1 MSPIQHPTNNRVL
14 GAPQGVPIEDC
25 KALAV
30 TDTVM
35 NDAPAVASFWRPD
48 ALELAMLNAGKAVVL
63 CVQGQTHAPL
73 YVGVEA

>member
-1 MSPIQHPTNNRVL
+1 MIPMQHPSNNRVL
-14 GAPQGVPIEDC
+14 GAPKGVPIEDC

-48 ALELAMLNAGKAVVL
+48 AQELALLNAGKAVVL
-63 CVQGQTHAPL
+63 MVQGQTHAPL
-73 YVGVEA
+73 FVGVEA